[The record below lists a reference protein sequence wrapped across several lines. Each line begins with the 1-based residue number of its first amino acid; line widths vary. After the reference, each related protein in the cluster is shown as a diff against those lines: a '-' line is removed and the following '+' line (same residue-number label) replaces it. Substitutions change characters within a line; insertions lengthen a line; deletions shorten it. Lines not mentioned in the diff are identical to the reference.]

1 MRRIHL
7 FLILIFVFSTI
18 FITTAKAE
26 EKDNAGRMA
35 DASGFPLIADADTG
49 YGGPVNLQPTI
60 GAFERAGVAEVPP
73 GMEIIQIRNVSYLLP
88 KGTQIRKRGGVI
100 TFEGLNEYTAR
111 RLSAFEERLQASEKE
126 IERLKSFW
134 VKKKRE

>member
-26 EKDNAGRMA
+26 EK
-35 DASGFPLIADADTG
+35 
-49 YGGPVNLQPTI
+49 
-60 GAFERAGVAEVPP
+60 EEVSPR
-73 GMEIIQIRNVSYLLP
+73 MEIIQIGNARFLLP
-88 KGTQIRKRGGVI
+88 KGTKIRKRAGVI
-100 TFEGLNEYTAR
+100 TFEGPGEYTAR

-126 IERLKSFW
+126 IERLKR
-134 VKKKRE
+134 VLGKKKRE

>member
-26 EKDNAGRMA
+26 EK
-35 DASGFPLIADADTG
+35 
-49 YGGPVNLQPTI
+49 
-60 GAFERAGVAEVPP
+60 EEVSPR
-73 GMEIIQIRNVSYLLP
+73 MEIIQIGNARYLLP
-88 KGTQIRKRGGVI
+88 NGTKIRKRDSLIIFETPAMETIQIHNVRYLLPRGTIIRKRAGVI
-100 TFEGLNEYTAR
+100 TFEGPGEYTAR

-126 IERLKSFW
+126 IERLKR
-134 VKKKRE
+134 VLGKKKRE